1 MSLPATNTER
11 KPTMERRHF
20 ARSILAAAGAVA
32 LGARAQEA
40 RSQAPAAA
48 SPAPIASAASAAS
61 AASGLKPF
69 LFAQDDTFWYET
81 LRSFGHIAY
90 GGADFGEVVVT
101 AQRIRGG
108 DYDSWHDEW
117 RLTADRVAAE
127 AQKSLAAGHA
137 VSARDAFFR
146 ASNYYRSAEFF
157 LHGNPTDPRINA
169 AYDRSVECFRAA
181 VRLTN
186 GAIEPVRIRYEGTSL
201 PGYFYRAAG
210 KGNKRRPTVVMHN
223 GFDGSVEEMHY
234 VAAAAL
240 AERGY
245 NVLSFDGPGQPGP
258 MHREGLVLRPDWER
272 VVGPVLDHV
281 LARPDVDAKRVAL
294 LGNSLGGV
302 LAPRAAAFEPR
313 IRALIA
319 LDGIYDMGE
328 KTLPM
333 FGGQREV
340 ARRVLTAPSAPDI
353 DKALAQVA
361 AHDAQARWA
370 FGHGAWVTGKGTA
383 RGYLSTLLDYNVA
396 DGVAERIQCPT
407 LVCAAANDMFF
418 KGQPEALYA
427 HLTCPKTFLALDDT
441 LGAGAHCHA
450 GAQRLAMARIGD
462 WLDATFA
469 A

>member
-1 MSLPATNTER
+1 MQ
-11 KPTMERRHF
+11 RRQF
-20 ARSILAAAGAVA
+20 ARSLLAATGALA
-32 LGARAQEA
+32 LGARAAEEA
-40 RSQAPAAA
+40 TGSGSGPAAQ
-48 SPAPIASAASAAS
+48 PVAPSTAPSAAQPAAPT
-61 AASGLKPF
+61 LKPF
-69 LFAQDDTFWYET
+69 VFEQDETFWFET

-90 GGADFGEVVVT
+90 GGADFGEVLAT

-127 AQKSLAAGHA
+127 AQQSLGAGHA

-157 LHGNPTDPRINA
+157 LHGNPNDPRIA
-169 AYDRSVECFRAA
+169 SAYDRSVESFRAA
-181 VRLTN
+181 ARLTG
-186 GAIEPVRIRYEGTSL
+186 GAVEPVRIRYQGTTL

-210 KGNKRRPTVVMHN
+210 QGKAAGRRRPTVVMHN

-234 VAAAAL
+234 VAAVAL

-258 MHREGLVLRPDWER
+258 MHREGLVLRPDWEH

-313 IRALIA
+313 IRALVA
-319 LDGIYDMGE
+319 LDGIYDMGL

-333 FGGQREV
+333 FGGQRDV
-340 ARRVLTAPSAPDI
+340 ARRILTAPSAPDI
-353 DKALAQVA
+353 DKALAQA
-361 AHDAQARWA
+361 AARDSQTRWA
-370 FGHGAWVTGKGTA
+370 FSHGAWVTGKGTA
-383 RGYLSTLLDYNVA
+383 RGYLSTLLDYHVA
-396 DGVAERIQCPT
+396 DGIAERIQCPT
-407 LVCAAANDMFF
+407 LVCAASNDIFF
-418 KGQPEALYA
+418 KGQPEMLHA
-427 HLTCPKTFLALDDT
+427 HLTCPKTFMALDDT

-462 WLDATFA
+462 WLDSTFA

>member
-1 MSLPATNTER
+1 
-11 KPTMERRHF
+11 MERRHF

-32 LGARAQEA
+32 LGAKAQEA
-40 RSQAPAAA
+40 SPVAAA
-48 SPAPIASAASAAS
+48 SPAPAV
-61 AASGLKPF
+61 SGLKPF
-69 LFAQDDTFWYET
+69 LFEKDETFWYET

-127 AQKSLAAGHA
+127 AQQSLAAGRN

-157 LHGNPTDPRINA
+157 LHGNPADARINA

-181 VRLTN
+181 VRLTD

-210 KGNKRRPTVVMHN
+210 KGGKRRPTVVMHN

-281 LARPDVDAKRVAL
+281 LARPDVDAQRVAL

-319 LDGIYDMGE
+319 LDGIYDMGM

-353 DKALAQVA
+353 DKALAQMS

-383 RGYLSTLLDYNVA
+383 RGYLSTLLDYHVA

-418 KGQPEALYA
+418 KGQPEMLYA
-427 HLTCPKTFLALDDT
+427 HLTCPKTFLSLDDT

-469 A
+469 VPARRAAAA

>member
-1 MSLPATNTER
+1 
-11 KPTMERRHF
+11 
-20 ARSILAAAGAVA
+20 
-32 LGARAQEA
+32 
-40 RSQAPAAA
+40 
-48 SPAPIASAASAAS
+48 
-61 AASGLKPF
+61 
-69 LFAQDDTFWYET
+69 
-81 LRSFGHIAY
+81 
-90 GGADFGEVVVT
+90 
-101 AQRIRGG
+101 
-108 DYDSWHDEW
+108 
-117 RLTADRVAAE
+117 
-127 AQKSLAAGHA
+127 
-137 VSARDAFFR
+137 
-146 ASNYYRSAEFF
+146 
-157 LHGNPTDPRINA
+157 
-169 AYDRSVECFRAA
+169 
-181 VRLTN
+181 
-186 GAIEPVRIRYEGTSL
+186 
-201 PGYFYRAAG
+201 
-210 KGNKRRPTVVMHN
+210 MHN

-234 VAAAAL
+234 VTAAAL

-281 LARPDVDAKRVAL
+281 LARPDVDAQRVAL

-319 LDGIYDMGE
+319 LDGIYDMGA

-353 DKALAQVA
+353 DKALAQMA

-370 FGHGAWVTGKGTA
+370 FSHGAWVTGKGTA
-383 RGYLSTLLDYNVA
+383 RGYLSTLLDYHVA

-407 LVCAAANDMFF
+407 LVCSAANDMFF
-418 KGQPEALYA
+418 KGQPEMLYA

-469 A
+469 APTRRAAAA

>member
-1 MSLPATNTER
+1 
-11 KPTMERRHF
+11 MERRHF

-32 LGARAQEA
+32 LGARAQD
-40 RSQAPAAA
+40 AA
-48 SPAPIASAASAAS
+48 SPASPAPVPPVPPVSPAAP
-61 AASGLKPF
+61 GLKPF
-69 LFAQDDTFWYET
+69 LFENDESFWYET

-127 AQKSLAAGHA
+127 AQRSLAAGHA

-146 ASNYYRSAEFF
+146 AANYYRSAEFF
-157 LHGNPTDPRINA
+157 LHGNPADPRINA

-181 VRLTN
+181 VRLTG

-210 KGNKRRPTVVMHN
+210 TSAKSAKRRPTVVMHN

-281 LARPDVDAKRVAL
+281 LARPEVDPRRVAL

-313 IRALIA
+313 IGALIA
-319 LDGIYDMGE
+319 LDGIYDMSA

-340 ARRVLTAPSAPDI
+340 ARRALTAPSAPEI
-353 DKALAQVA
+353 DKALAQMA
-361 AHDAQARWA
+361 AHDAQSRWA

-396 DGVAERIQCPT
+396 DGVAERIRCPT
-407 LVCAAANDMFF
+407 LVCAAANDIFF

-427 HLTCPKTFLALDDT
+427 HLTCPKTFLALDDI

-462 WLDATFA
+462 WLDTTFA

>member
-1 MSLPATNTER
+1 MV
-11 KPTMERRHF
+11 RRQF
-20 ARSILAAAGAVA
+20 ARSLLAATGAMA
-32 LGARAQEA
+32 LGAKAAEEGTKPQPQQAAQ
-40 RSQAPAAA
+40 QPAAT
-48 SPAPIASAASAAS
+48 AAT
-61 AASGLKPF
+61 LKPF
-69 LFAQDDTFWYET
+69 VFEQDETFWFET

-90 GGADFGEVVVT
+90 GGADFGEVLIT
-101 AQRIRGG
+101 AQRIRSG

-127 AQKSLAAGHA
+127 AQQSLAAGHA
-137 VSARDAFFR
+137 ISARDGFFR

-157 LHGNPTDPRINA
+157 LHGNPVDPRINA

-181 VRLTN
+181 ARLTN

-201 PGYFYRAAG
+201 PGYFYRAGG
-210 KGNKRRPTVVMHN
+210 KGSKRRPTVVMHN

-258 MHREGLVLRPDWER
+258 MHREGLLRPDWEH
-272 VVGPVLDHV
+272 VIGPVLDHV
-281 LARPDVDAKRVAL
+281 LARPDVDPKRVAL

-319 LDGIYDMGE
+319 LDGIYDMGV

-333 FGGQREV
+333 FGGQRDV

-353 DKALAQVA
+353 DKALVQMA

-370 FGHGAWVTGKGTA
+370 FGHGAWVSGKGSA

-396 DGVAERIQCPT
+396 DGMAERIQCPT

-462 WLDATFA
+462 WLDTTFA
-469 A
+469 VPGRGAAIA